1 MTTHQASHTHFNSKP
16 FRGFLTKLIGE
27 AFYTEEMIPVPI
39 TDPENMAVY
48 DYEDPCDQQQ
58 FLRSFIGRTI

>member
-1 MTTHQASHTHFNSKP
+1 
-16 FRGFLTKLIGE
+16 
-27 AFYTEEMIPVPI
+27 MIPVPI